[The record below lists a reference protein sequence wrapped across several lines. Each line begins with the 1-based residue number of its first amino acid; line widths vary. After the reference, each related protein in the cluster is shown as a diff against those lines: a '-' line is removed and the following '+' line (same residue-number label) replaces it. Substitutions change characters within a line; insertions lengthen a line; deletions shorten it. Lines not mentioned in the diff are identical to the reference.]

1 MRAGWFAPMAA
12 PGHPAAMKELEGR
25 VALIT
30 GAQQGIG
37 AACALACA
45 QAGADVAVNWLDD
58 EPLELAAEIRA
69 LGRRCVLLQ
78 GDVSTVPAG
87 RALHAAAVAALG
99 VPDVLI
105 NNAGIFPRCDFL
117 AMEEAEWDAVLG
129 LNLKAAA
136 FMTQSFARALAGQSG
151 SVVNL
156 CSSAIRGDPRGVHY
170 SASKNGVVGLTRS
183 TALAL
188 APLGIR
194 VNALAPGLTDTAQ
207 PRFGNSEAELAARV
221 ATIPIAR
228 IGRPAE
234 MGDMAVL
241 LASARTAWV
250 TGQVWHVNGGLY
262 LA

>member
-1 MRAGWFAPMAA
+1 MAA

-45 QAGADVAVNWLDD
+45 QAGADVAVNWLDR
-58 EPLELAAEIRA
+58 EPLELAAEIRT
-69 LGRRCVLLQ
+69 LGHRCVLIQ
-78 GDVSTVPAG
+78 GDISTVPAG

-151 SVVNL
+151 TVVNL

-207 PRFGNSEAELAARV
+207 PRFGHSEAELAARV
-221 ATIPIAR
+221 ATIPLAR
-228 IGRPAE
+228 IGRPDE

>member
-1 MRAGWFAPMAA
+1 MTA
-12 PGHPAAMKELEGR
+12 PGHPATMKELEGR

-45 QAGADVAVNWLDD
+45 QAGADVAVNWLDR
-58 EPLELAAEIRA
+58 EPLELAAEIRT
-69 LGRRCVLLQ
+69 LGRRCVLIQ
-78 GDVSTVPAG
+78 GDISTVPGG
-87 RALHAAAVAALG
+87 RAVHAAAVAALG
-99 VPDVLI
+99 LPDVLI

-117 AMEEAEWDAVLG
+117 SMEEAEWDAVLG

-207 PRFGNSEAELAARV
+207 PRFGHSEAELAARV